1 MSDHY
6 ETLGVSRDASAE
18 EIKRAYRKKARSLH
32 PDVNPSPEAA
42 EEFKRVS
49 HANDVLSDPEK
60 RRVYDATGNENGT
73 DTGFGGGFPG
83 SGFGFSDIFDMFTGG
98 MGQRNAGPVPRTQR
112 GGDLLQ
118 RVNVELADVIRGSE
132 KTVRFT
138 SAAVCSRCYGSCGEP
153 DTKPVTCTVCK
164 GQGHVQRVVQS
175 LLGQMATVTVCS
187 ACQGHGD
194 IIEHPCVECSGYG
207 RVREERELRV
217 KIPAGAETGVRL
229 RLRSEGEAGVAGGPS
244 GDLFIEIHVDR
255 HPVFVREGDNLQTVL
270 ELPMTAAALGTV
282 LGLLGGYFNGLI
294 EVVTMRLVV
303 DVILAFPPI
312 VLALLAVTLY
322 GPGAWT
328 LIIAMGVLFAPIF
341 ARITYGQVLSTKR
354 EEYVDA
360 ARTFGAPTWVVLFR
374 TVLPN
379 VSAPIIVQF
388 SLTMAAAIL
397 MESGLSYLGL
407 GVVPPTPSWGSMVAQ
422 GQRYLTTEPHV
433 LLVPGAVIVL
443 TILAFGILGDALRDL
458 LDPKAKKRS

>member
-1 MSDHY
+1 MK
-6 ETLGVSRDASAE
+6 L
-18 EIKRAYRKKARSLH
+18 
-32 PDVNPSPEAA
+32 SPRIRQAITPL
-42 EEFKRVS
+42 RTVMVVYLVVII
-49 HANDVLSDPEK
+49 VLMAFAPLLAPYDPIAQNVAI
-60 RRVYDATGNENGT
+60 RLQPMFSPGHLLGT
-73 DTGFGGGFPG
+73 DELGRDILSRIMFGA
-83 SGFGFSDIFDMFTGG
+83 
-98 MGQRNAGPVPRTQR
+98 Q
-112 GGDLLQ
+112 
-118 RVNVELADVIRGSE
+118 VELFIA
-132 KTVRFT
+132 
-138 SAAVCSRCYGSCGEP
+138 
-153 DTKPVTCTVCK
+153 
-164 GQGHVQRVVQS
+164 
-175 LLGQMATVTVCS
+175 LGATVL
-187 ACQGHGD
+187 A
-194 IIEHPCVECSGYG
+194 
-207 RVREERELRV
+207 
-217 KIPAGAETGVRL
+217 
-229 RLRSEGEAGVAGGPS
+229 
-244 GDLFIEIHVDR
+244 
-255 HPVFVREGDNLQTVL
+255 TVL
-270 ELPMTAAALGTV
+270 GTL
-282 LGLLGGYFNGLI
+282 LGLLGGYFNGLT

-322 GPGAWT
+322 GPGPVT

-360 ARTFGAPTWVVLFR
+360 ARTFGAPTVVILFR
-374 TVLPN
+374 TVLAN

-422 GQRYLTTEPHV
+422 GQRYLTTDPHV

>member
-1 MSDHY
+1 MSTT
-6 ETLGVSRDASAE
+6 ETIRQAEANPKQRTRLRQALTPLRVVMAVYLVVVLVTMVLAPVLAPYDPIKQNVSNRLKPLFTDGH
-18 EIKRAYRKKARSLH
+18 L
-32 PDVNPSPEAA
+32 
-42 EEFKRVS
+42 
-49 HANDVLSDPEK
+49 L
-60 RRVYDATGNENGT
+60 GT
-73 DTGFGGGFPG
+73 DELGR
-83 SGFGFSDIFDMFTGG
+83 DI
-98 MGQRNAGPVPRTQR
+98 
-112 GGDLLQ
+112 LS
-118 RVNVELADVIRGSE
+118 RVMHGAQVELFIA
-132 KTVRFT
+132 
-138 SAAVCSRCYGSCGEP
+138 
-153 DTKPVTCTVCK
+153 
-164 GQGHVQRVVQS
+164 
-175 LLGQMATVTVCS
+175 LGATIV
-187 ACQGHGD
+187 
-194 IIEHPCVECSGYG
+194 
-207 RVREERELRV
+207 
-217 KIPAGAETGVRL
+217 
-229 RLRSEGEAGVAGGPS
+229 
-244 GDLFIEIHVDR
+244 
-255 HPVFVREGDNLQTVL
+255 
-270 ELPMTAAALGTV
+270 AAALGTV

-341 ARITYGQVLSTKR
+341 ARITYGQVLSAKR